1 MTTCCVISFLI
12 NYLKQTSGNTPG
24 KLSLVPPAEVL
35 LIIGCDM
42 RPELPVI
49 VKKGQNGW
57 VFVLFG
63 TYKIT
68 GEFIKNQRV
77 QFDPNGHKV
86 LSHIMSLGTFHK
98 CERYAF

>member
-63 TYKIT
+63 NIQNNRGVYKKSESAI
-68 GEFIKNQRV
+68 R
-77 QFDPNGHKV
+77 
-86 LSHIMSLGTFHK
+86 S
-98 CERYAF
+98 